1 MGDVAKDFILK
12 SMRKKGEERMELRQM
27 LRHPFIAK
35 QEESRLASEVLED
48 FKKVLN

>member
-1 MGDVAKDFILK
+1 
-12 SMRKKGEERMELRQM
+12 MRKKGEERMELRQM

-48 FKKVLN
+48 FRKVLN